1 MLTAVDGHAVASA
14 DALHA
19 AVSAHEPGDTVKV
32 AWRDAAGTK
41 HSATLH
47 LGSGPVG

>member
-1 MLTAVDGHAVASA
+1 MTAVDGDAVASA

-19 AVSAHEPGDTVKV
+19 AVAAHEPGDSVKV
-32 AWRDAAGTK
+32 AWTDAAGTN
-41 HSATLH
+41 HSTTLK